1 VKWRGG
7 EFVEMWD
14 REGGGVSGVLLRE
27 EGDSRVEGIWEGRG
41 DVGVFIVVVIRISS
55 PAD

>member
-1 VKWRGG
+1 
-7 EFVEMWD
+7 MWD
-14 REGGGVSGVLLRE
+14 GEGGGVSGVLLRE
-27 EGDSRVEGIWEGRG
+27 EGESRVKGIWEGRG